1 MDLLSVCKDL
11 IQIQNVEGNQPE
23 TERMIAYCQNLFQ
36 GTNAIVKVI
45 RDGSIPPVLYVAN
58 QETDTP
64 DVAIV
69 GHLDVVPGT
78 PEQFIPTQK
87 DGRLY
92 GRGALDM
99 KSFAAVAFE
108 SMLFV
113 LKEKLPISV
122 TIVLETDEETGS
134 SGMQNF
140 VKTHPDFVP
149 KVVLDVDVGGDIT
162 KIIDKCKRPVFVEL
176 KATGNSAHGSEPWKG
191 TDANERLIQTI
202 NCLRKKYPYYS
213 ADGAVPSDEWINTM
227 HVGKMAGGD
236 ALNVICDTSL
246 AGLDFRL
253 TQDTPVDELYADI
266 EKALAPGVSYSVLY
280 CGAPVVMDQNH
291 PLLQQYKKIAE
302 DILKTPIDFQSIGGA
317 TTSRLFAEKGSLIIY
332 HTGSGAGLHAADEYL
347 ELDTLYQLADI
358 QKAFLKACTIV

>member
-11 IQIQNVEGNQPE
+11 IQIQNVEGNQQE
-23 TERMIAYCQNLFQ
+23 TERIISYCQNLFR
-36 GTNAIVKVI
+36 GTDAVVKVI

-58 QETDTP
+58 QETNTP

-78 PEQFIPTQK
+78 PEQFVPIEK

-92 GRGALDM
+92 GRGSLDM

-108 SMLFV
+108 SMLFA
-113 LKEKLPISV
+113 LKEKLPLSV
-122 TIVLETDEETGS
+122 AIVLETDEETGS

-140 VKTHPDFVP
+140 VKTHPDFIP

-176 KATGNSAHGSEPWKG
+176 KATGISAHGSEPWKG

-202 NCLRKKYPYYS
+202 NHLRQKYPYYS
-213 ADGAVPSDEWINTM
+213 SDGAVPADEWINTM
-227 HVGKMAGGD
+227 HVGKITGGD
-236 ALNVICDTSL
+236 ALNVICDTAS

-253 TQDTPVDELYADI
+253 TEQTSVDELYTDI
-266 EKALAPGVSYSVLY
+266 EKALVPGVSSAVLY
-280 CGAPVVMDQNH
+280 CGEPVVVDQNH
-291 PLLQQYKKIAE
+291 PILKQYKKIAE
-302 DILKTPIDFQSIGGA
+302 DVLKTPIEFQQIGGA
-317 TTSRLFAEKGSLIIY
+317 TTSRLFAKKGSLIIY
-332 HTGSGAGLHAADEYL
+332 HTGSGAGLHADDEYL
-347 ELDTLYQLADI
+347 ELNTLYQLAEI
-358 QKAFLKACTIV
+358 QKTFLKAYTSL